1 MERRGFGE
9 GLAGRMSY
17 RFDDVEVDPH
27 AFRVTKAGEPVRL
40 EPKAVE
46 LLLFLATRPGR
57 LVSKAEIQAAV
68 WKDTAVTENALTRL
82 VAQIRRGLGDDAR
95 EARYIETVPTRGY
108 RFVALLRGGAVSEA
122 PAAPGASLGPPLE
135 AAASRVEPAVPRPW
149 GPGLRLVAVVC
160 AALAVSFVALGARRW
175 MTRPPV
181 TIVAPASPGALGEQQ
196 VSTSAGLNISPCFSP
211 DGASLAYASQR
222 GVSMEIV
229 LRALAPGARELAIT
243 SDGMQNVQPAFSP
256 DGRLLAYHSVGRGG
270 LWIVP
275 ALGGVPRQLTHF
287 GSSPAWSP
295 DGKTIA
301 FQGQAWVG
309 SGEGNFAAGEGSSLW
324 TVSAAGGEPRPL
336 TTIAAVGP
344 GGQGAP
350 AWSPDG
356 RLISFLAGPR
366 VMVVRA
372 DGSGLRRTS
381 AGPQW
386 FTGVA
391 WEKDGRSQIWLG
403 SDAGRWFV
411 WRVPVSP
418 ESGELAGAPQ
428 VIAGGGERAS
438 AWSHVALSSSGR
450 SVAYVTFRTRYEI
463 LSVGVTPEGRPIG
476 EPRPAVMDVGG
487 RKIPLGVS
495 PDGRLLAFG
504 TMRPGVGLSLW
515 VADAA
520 TGDARVVAEE
530 PGASW
535 SRGFFP
541 DSRTLGFVRGGRE
554 RPTFWTVDVETGV
567 THQQAVLA
575 RHLNWPASVSPD
587 GTRLVAH
594 GAVEGPLNV
603 WEMALAGGEARK
615 LTDDGEGAGW
625 PVWSPDGRQLA
636 VELMRG
642 GDTRIGLVPS
652 AGGAVREL
660 LSRPGQSWPQSFSP
674 DGRRIAFAGQRDG
687 LWNVYTVAV
696 EGGEE
701 RRLTPY
707 ATPSLYVRYPYWFPR
722 GDRLAYEFADS
733 ASTVWVAT
741 LPADR

>member
-1 MERRGFGE
+1 MDGRGFGE

-17 RFDDVEVDPH
+17 RFDDVEIDPE

-46 LLLFLATRPGR
+46 LLLFLAAQPGR

-108 RFVALLRGGAVSEA
+108 RFVAPPGGDSEA
-122 PAAPGASLGPPLE
+122 PARRDPAPGPPLDGSAPRIE
-135 AAASRVEPAVPRPW
+135 PVAARPW
-149 GPGLRLVAVVC
+149 APGLRLAAVVC
-160 AALAVSFVALGARRW
+160 ASLAVGLLALGVKRFT
-175 MTRPPV
+175 TRPPV
-181 TIVAPASPGALGEQQ
+181 AIVAPASPGVLGDQQ
-196 VSTSAGLNISPCFSP
+196 VSTSASLNVSPCFSP
-211 DGASLAYASQR
+211 DGASIAYASQR
-222 GVSMEIV
+222 GGSMEIV
-229 LRALAPGARELAIT
+229 LRALAPGAREVAIT
-243 SDGMQNVQPAFSP
+243 SDRQQNVQPAFSP

-270 LWIVP
+270 IWIVP
-275 ALGGVPRQLTHF
+275 ALGGVPRQLTRF

-309 SGEGNFAAGEGSSLW
+309 SGEGNFAAGEGSTLW
-324 TVSAAGGEPRPL
+324 TVAAAGGEPRPL

-356 RLISFLAGPR
+356 RLIGFLAGPR

-372 DGSGLRRTS
+372 AGSGLRRTS
-381 AGPQW
+381 TSSQW
-386 FTGVA
+386 FTGLA
-391 WEKDGRSQIWLG
+391 WEKNGRSQIWLG
-403 SDAGRWFV
+403 SEGGRWFA
-411 WRVPVSP
+411 WRVSVSP
-418 ESGELAGAPQ
+418 ESGEVVGEPQFLAG
-428 VIAGGGERAS
+428 GSERAS
-438 AWSHVALSSSGR
+438 AWAHVALSSDGR

-463 LSVGVTPEGRPIG
+463 LSVGLTPDGRPVG
-476 EPRPAVMDVGG
+476 EPRPAVTDVGG

-495 PDGRLLAFG
+495 PDGRLFAFG
-504 TMRPGVGLSLW
+504 TMRPGVGLALW

-520 TGDARVVAEE
+520 SGAARVVAEE
-530 PGASW
+530 SGASW

-541 DSRTLGFVRGGRE
+541 DSRTLGFVRGGE
-554 RPTFWTVDVETGV
+554 ARPTFWTVDVETGV
-567 THQQAVLA
+567 TRRQAVLA
-575 RHLNWPASVSPD
+575 RHLHWPASISPD
-587 GTRLVAH
+587 GTRVVAH

-603 WEMALAGGEARK
+603 WEMSLSGGEARR
-615 LTDDGEGAGW
+615 LTDDREGAGW

-636 VELMRG
+636 LELMRG
-642 GDTRIGLVPS
+642 GDTRIGLVPA
-652 AGGAVREL
+652 AGGAIREV

-674 DGRRIAFAGQRDG
+674 DGRRIAFAGQREG

-722 GDRLAYEFADS
+722 GDRVLYEYAES
-733 ASTVWVAT
+733 ASTVWVAA
-741 LPADR
+741 LPPAR